1 MTWLASLTD
10 TFIWSC
16 KRDNIYWPRQLEVEI
31 LGVRF
36 VTHRSNHRH
45 AAHVFLVCDRTYL
58 YWSQAARWPLH
69 CCVIIVSAKVKYIQ
83 TLLQSEYKGDCH
95 SFVMLINFNKEQEF
109 RDIPGSGLYFHDF
122 SKQIDSYLVYHS
134 PTAIQ
139 IVSRFQQIANIFV
152 MLTKCFLIVPD
163 TWSKYSSF
171 N

>member
-1 MTWLASLTD
+1 M
-10 TFIWSC
+10 
-16 KRDNIYWPRQLEVEI
+16 
-31 LGVRF
+31 
-36 VTHRSNHRH
+36 
-45 AAHVFLVCDRTYL
+45 
-58 YWSQAARWPLH
+58 
-69 CCVIIVSAKVKYIQ
+69 SAKVQYIQ

-152 MLTKCFLIVPD
+152 MFPHSTRYMVKIFIFQLAIRIKISPLCFKD
-163 TWSKYSSF
+163 K
-171 N
+171 